1 MEIAMKSLV
10 IEPGKTP
17 DARAE
22 RAQMRAI
29 LDYLAGGVQAL
40 ETWRRRHKSSMQFAR
55 IESRLL
61 RDLGISDAQRFI
73 EVNKPFWE
81 K

>member
-1 MEIAMKSLV
+1 MKTLAFESAS
-10 IEPGKTP
+10 KP
-17 DARAE
+17 DAGAVH
-22 RAQMRAI
+22 AQRLSI

-40 ETWRRRHKSSMQFAR
+40 ETWRRRHKASMQFAR

-61 RDLGISDAQRFI
+61 RDLGISDARRFI

>member
-1 MEIAMKSLV
+1 M
-10 IEPGKTP
+10 P
-17 DARAE
+17 DAGAAN
-22 RAQMRAI
+22 AQRRAI

-40 ETWRRRHKSSMQFAR
+40 ETWRRRHKASMQLAR
-55 IESRLL
+55 VESRLL

>member
-1 MEIAMKSLV
+1 MKPLAF
-10 IEPGKTP
+10 EPGRKP
-17 DARAE
+17 DADAVK
-22 RAQMRAI
+22 AQRRAI

-40 ETWRRRHKSSMQFAR
+40 ETWRLRHKASMQFAR

-61 RDLGISDAQRFI
+61 RDLGISEAQRFI